1 MPHSTPAPAPDLA
14 PLARGQTL
22 TRAFAAGDE
31 LFCAD
36 GTLQLNTS
44 ALAGIEALPGL
55 QLRLQAGQSWR
66 APAALRLQI
75 TALEGQARLRCS
87 PAAGVAAAPA
97 PASDW
102 RARAAAWL
110 GSRRTLR
117 A

>member
-1 MPHSTPAPAPDLA
+1 MQHPAPAPALA

-22 TRAFAAGDE
+22 TRTFAAGDE
-31 LFCAD
+31 LFCAS
-36 GTLQLNTS
+36 GTLQLNMS

-66 APAALRLQI
+66 APALLQLQI
-75 TALEGQARLRCS
+75 TALDGQARLRCS
-87 PAAGVAAAPA
+87 PAASMVPAAA

-110 GSRRTLR
+110 GSRRALR
-117 A
+117 T

>member
-1 MPHSTPAPAPDLA
+1 MQHPAPAPALA

-31 LFCAD
+31 LFCAS

-44 ALAGIEALPGL
+44 ALPGIEALPGL

-66 APAALRLQI
+66 VPAALSLQI
-75 TALEGQARLRCS
+75 TALESQARWRCS
-87 PAAGVAAAPA
+87 PAADVVPAPA

-110 GSRRTLR
+110 GSWRALR